1 MMFSVVPIGLT
12 GTNSGYEKRR
22 AAGTSEE
29 VLQQTSKK
37 LSEAGVCV
45 NFDYSMTHIIIGQ
58 YHTCLHCAV
67 MLITLL
73 VTGAAICAR
82 LR

>member
-1 MMFSVVPIGLT
+1 MFAVVLIGLT

-22 AAGTSEE
+22 AAGASEE
-29 VLQQTSKK
+29 VLQRTSQK

-45 NFDYSMTHIIIGQ
+45 NFDYSMTDIIIVQ

-67 MLITLL
+67 MLIALL